1 MKQMPVDAALY
12 MRFPCVFRDKLV
24 NNELKFP
31 QNTRFVYDKILT
43 YRAVERKKD
52 DVSPITREDFRSYFE
67 LGKKPKPRGVS
78 KDILS
83 DPTYYGVS
91 SFLNQRRVEQLMK
104 FPNPNKKMASGYV
117 YDEAG
122 PEYTKEDHVCWWLF
136 EDADVSGF
144 RLIEEK
150 SDG

>member
-12 MRFPCVFRDKLV
+12 MRFPCVLRDKLL

-67 LGKKPKPRGVS
+67 LGKNQNLGV
-78 KDILS
+78 
-83 DPTYYGVS
+83 
-91 SFLNQRRVEQLMK
+91 
-104 FPNPNKKMASGYV
+104 
-117 YDEAG
+117 
-122 PEYTKEDHVCWWLF
+122 
-136 EDADVSGF
+136 
-144 RLIEEK
+144 
-150 SDG
+150 